1 MNPVLMLTHNCLELT
16 KRANESINLQD
27 AQDVHRFIIDNGSTD
42 GTRQWL
48 NENISH
54 HHFWDH
60 YRNDGVSWGWNR
72 GLEILFA
79 KEGHSCMGGASS
91 VLVIN
96 NDVVLPPWFYREL
109 LSYDVP
115 FVSGISVDS
124 MEVAMTPPG
133 RMPLHASPDFSAFL
147 IRREAWEKVG
157 PFDENMKYYASD
169 NDWHVRA
176 HRAGVK
182 LWKANVPFYHERSST
197 LKLAPPAEQ
206 QEIQMQ
212 ADADRQVFRQKY
224 GCEPWGLGYDELLK

>member
-1 MNPVLMLTHNCLELT
+1 MNPVLILAHNCIELT
-16 KRANESINLQD
+16 KRCVESVRK
-27 AQDVHRFIIDNGSTD
+27 QDVETEITIHDNGSTD
-42 GTRQWL
+42 GTAEWLASQWFVAQRIGYSRTQS
-48 NENISH
+48 N
-54 HHFWDH
+54 
-60 YRNDGVSWGWNR
+60 RGVSWGWNHNLGYLLSPQQAPER
-72 GLEILFA
+72 A
-79 KEGHSCMGGASS
+79 HC
-91 VLVIN
+91 LVVN
-96 NDVVLPPWFYREL
+96 NDTVLPPWFYREL

-133 RMPLHASPDFSAFL
+133 RMPLHPSPDFSAFL
-147 IRREAWEKVG
+147 LRREAWEKVG

-224 GCEPWGLGYDELLK
+224 GCEPWGPGYDELLK